1 MKKHRLVLTIVCAS
15 FSLIWLVAF
24 ITGAGS
30 SEKIPVSDGAEK
42 WTVKQ
47 KETFSRLLKVPIIFY
62 HDIGGKGS
70 YAVSEKSIRSQF
82 EWLRDNNVKVVP
94 LEDLLS
100 RLENP
105 RPYEGKVV
113 VITFDDGYKS
123 MYTKLLPLVREFRY
137 PVTLFVYTDFIS
149 ETGSKSLTWNNL
161 REMQKSGIDIQS
173 HTLSHADLGKLSST
187 DSEAAREKLFREMYL
202 SRKKIEQKLGKKVD
216 LLAFPFGYYDNK
228 TIQMAEYAGY
238 RRVLSTDDGLNPVS
252 YNNYCLR
259 RHHIKRDYTLD
270 TLARIIE

>member
-15 FSLIWLVAF
+15 FALIWLVAF

-82 EWLRDNNVKVVP
+82 EWLRDNNVRVVP

-105 RPYEGKVV
+105 RPYDGKVV